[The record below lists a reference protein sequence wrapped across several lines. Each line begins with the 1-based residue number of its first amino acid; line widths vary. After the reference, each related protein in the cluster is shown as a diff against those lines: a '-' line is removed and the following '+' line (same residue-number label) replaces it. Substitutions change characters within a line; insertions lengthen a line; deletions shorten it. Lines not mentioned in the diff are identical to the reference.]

1 MTALTT
7 IRTTL
12 FENNFASTGTTTI
25 LSRAAAVF
33 VRVNPS
39 YGQSLFDEKFLLD
52 HADLFKNGIPSA
64 RTLAIAYVGQLGRAV
79 SDILAPSGMASSSRS
94 SSPSRRSC
102 RSVFAHLQ
110 KYACRLAGSHSH
122 G

>member
-79 SDILAPSGMASSSRS
+79 SESAKPDYITHMMPVAAQFLRIYKSVLA
-94 SSPSRRSC
+94 
-102 RSVFAHLQ
+102 V
-110 KYACRLAGSHSH
+110 
-122 G
+122 